1 MAVELVF
8 CETADGV
15 RLDGALSTP
24 PRVNGASG
32 PDLVIIHHGVGNNF
46 YSPGFFGP
54 ITGFL
59 LERGAAVVLV
69 NNRGHDY
76 LYLRPAA
83 GMATAEATA
92 MRRNRG
98 PLGAAAEIIEDS
110 LLDWEAWLEWAR
122 GAGYRRILLWGHS
135 LGAVKSIYFLAQR
148 SASPGVLG
156 AIASSPPRFSHSAF
170 LQSELAADFRANF
183 DRAQSLAAAGEGDAI
198 LSVTFPT
205 LGYFTARTFLDK
217 YGPEER
223 YDILKHAV
231 AAPVPLLITLG
242 SEEKSPLYRDLAAS
256 GESLAGRNPAVS
268 FQLIAGAD
276 HAYTGKVDALWAAA
290 RTWLDRLRVPA
301 AV

>member
-24 PRVNGASG
+24 SRSNGAAG
-32 PDLVIIHHGVGNNF
+32 VDLVIIHHGVGNNF
-46 YSPGFFGP
+46 YSPGFFAP

-59 LERGAAVVLV
+59 LERGAAVVRV

-92 MRRNRG
+92 MRRTRG

-122 GAGYRRILLWGHS
+122 GSGYKRTLLWGHS
-135 LGAVKSIYFLAQR
+135 LGAVKSIYFLAR
-148 SASPGVLG
+148 KPAEPGVVG

-170 LQSELAADFRANF
+170 LASELAADFRANF
-183 DRAQSLAAAGEGDAI
+183 DHAENLAAAGQGDAI

-205 LGYFTARTFLDK
+205 LGYFSARTFLDK

-223 YDILKHAV
+223 YDILKHAEAV
-231 AAPVPLLITLG
+231 RDPLLITLG
-242 SEEKSPLYRDLAAS
+242 SEEKSPPFRDLAAG
-256 GESLAGRNPAVS
+256 GESLAGRNPNVG
-268 FQLIAGAD
+268 FQLIGGAD
-276 HAYTGKVDALWAAA
+276 HAYTGKADALWEAA
-290 RTWLDRLRVPA
+290 RTWLDRLSIPA
-301 AV
+301 VA